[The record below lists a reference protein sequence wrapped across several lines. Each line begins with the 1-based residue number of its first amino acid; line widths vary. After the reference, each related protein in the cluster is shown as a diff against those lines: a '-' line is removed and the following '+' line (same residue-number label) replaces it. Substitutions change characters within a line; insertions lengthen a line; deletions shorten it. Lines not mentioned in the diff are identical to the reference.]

1 MLFCKRNFSRAI
13 AFVVALLMLSLG
25 GVSAL
30 ALSDYSA
37 EQFEGYDVTNVNGQI
52 IFGSPYQW
60 EDEAVQSVATQLP
73 DYSVKA
79 LFENDGIY
87 TYLITLKNG
96 SQNAEA
102 CELLKSVS
110 DAELV
115 ITNYF
120 YMNDTDAL
128 HQLQESD
135 DYHKGDIDGNG
146 ELTSTD
152 YLNVKQSFLGQME
165 LNEKEG
171 VMADVDNNGTID
183 GTDYLLIKS
192 HFLGDTEI
200 SKDGFFGGK
209 NVSEYKVKLDAMT
222 KMDIAKDYIEF
233 RNQES
238 DFMFAEVIISAVSGS
253 YNGAYVMKMSFNLVP
268 EIDVTV
274 EKSVGGVVFNTS
286 VCADLVAY
294 KDGSFY
300 SLEDAFEQGILTAED
315 LGIARSVY
323 NTSVCSMKPY
333 LA

>member
-1 MLFCKRNFSRAI
+1 MLFSKRNFSRAI

-37 EQFEGYDVTNVNGQI
+37 EQFEGYDVTNINGQI
-52 IFGSPYQW
+52 IFGSPYVW
-60 EDEAVQSVATQLP
+60 EDEAIQNVASQLP

-87 TYLITLKNG
+87 TYLITLKNY

-128 HQLQESD
+128 NQLQESN
-135 DYHKGDIDGNG
+135 DYHKGDVDGDS
-146 ELTSTD
+146 ELNATD
-152 YLNVKQSFLGQME
+152 YLNVKQAFLGQIE
-165 LNEKEG
+165 LGKKAS
-171 VMADVDNNGTID
+171 VMADIDNNGTID

-192 HFLGDTEI
+192 HFLGDMEI

-209 NVSEYKVKLDAMT
+209 NVSEYKVKLDSMT
-222 KMDIAKDYIEF
+222 KMDMAKDYIEF

-238 DFMFAEVIISAVSGS
+238 DFMFVEVIISAVSGS
-253 YNGAYVMKMSFNLVP
+253 YNGAYVMKMSFNSVP
-268 EIDVTV
+268 EVNVLV
-274 EKSVGGVVFNTS
+274 EKEVGGVVFNVS

-300 SLEDAFEQGILTAED
+300 SLEDAFEQGIVSAED
-315 LGIARSVY
+315 LEIARSVY